1 MLDEL
6 RTALPLSCDRI
17 VYVGDGSSDV
27 QVMMHVNHLDG
38 LTIAVW
44 ENKYI
49 NQIAQRTVL
58 SDDALS
64 VLVPVLET
72 IVEWTPLRILQFFEG
87 HGFVLREW
95 DKVQTDS
102 LTICRVPDRLP
113 AAAGAA

>member
-1 MLDEL
+1 
-6 RTALPLSCDRI
+6 
-17 VYVGDGSSDV
+17 
-27 QVMMHVNHLDG
+27 VNRLDG
-38 LTIAVW
+38 LTIAVS

-72 IVEWTPLRILQFFEG
+72 IVGWTPLRIREFFEG

-102 LTICRVPDRLP
+102 LTICRVPVSS
-113 AAAGAA
+113 AAASVGVAGVA

>member
-1 MLDEL
+1 MWGGQFCPQPAFSRL
-6 RTALPLSCDRI
+6 RRAQLACAAKR
-17 VYVGDGSSDV
+17 GSS
-27 QVMMHVNHLDG
+27 DG
-38 LTIAVW
+38 LTIGVAA
-44 ENKYI
+44 NQYI

-72 IVEWTPLRILQFFEG
+72 IVGWTPLRIREFFEG

-102 LTICRVPDRLP
+102 LTICRVPVSS
-113 AAAGAA
+113 AAASAGVAGVA